1 MVKRTTILLEDE
13 VYEKLVRESIR
24 RYGSSKAISKVIN
37 ELLKESLSAR
47 NELLELIHSDKV
59 VTIAIE
65 DFEAFRRKLSKR
77 IESR

>member
-47 NELLELIHSDKV
+47 NELLELIYSDKV
-59 VTIAIE
+59 AAIAIE
-65 DFEAFRRKLSKR
+65 DFEAFRRELSKR